1 MVRAQELGELEQQQG
16 LPVGSGSDAVDK
28 YIASQHELFKIGMPY
43 ASETKAD
50 RDKRDRK
57 TCGRPRAPTL

>member
-16 LPVGSGSDAVDK
+16 GSGGDAEDK
-28 YIASQHELFKIGMPY
+28 YIISQHELFKKGMPY

-50 RDKRDRK
+50 RENRDRK